1 MAFWKVARGLGA
13 TAALVVVS
21 SCNSLD
27 VANPNEPS
35 SSTLSDPNILETV
48 AAGTYRSWFN
58 GNATLNQ
65 TLVLS
70 VQAKGL
76 ASSWNNGNMNYYGG
90 VDIAPSDT
98 ASDPLTWS
106 RALRPWTNDL
116 SNAGRSSIEQGW
128 FDMYAALSS
137 ANDALKAIRT
147 GGVVIGDAART
158 KRAETWAQ
166 LMQGAT
172 MAYIALN
179 YDQGYIIDETTDVL
193 TVTRSP
199 RRDVKTAALAMLDQA
214 IALAN
219 ANVFTT
225 PASWTNGAYS
235 YSNTDVAK
243 IANTLAA
250 MLLAWYPR
258 DATEASTATVVD
270 WARVESYAAAGI
282 SSGGSTI
289 NIAIEGDG
297 GNWNQ
302 AAMGWFTDWSTG
314 RVSTRVAHFLDP
326 KTQIDP
332 YALGMGSAQP
342 SSPDLRMGDGSF
354 GSADL
359 IPVYDNIPATANAGT
374 DFAFSPTGEI
384 MRPDRGFYAQ
394 SNIGIHR
401 WDDSGNQDPDRQWGG
416 VGYSPLFTY
425 HINDLIWAEA
435 LLRQNGAGD
444 AAAAAALIN
453 KTRVTRG
460 GLPAA
465 TIASAVGT
473 PDDGPCMADDPRTT
487 GVANDGVLAKNGNAC
502 TLWSMLLYEA
512 DIELLQLGASHFWHQ
527 RHLPVVQST
536 NWERVG
542 GNQCYRGTL
551 ITCPNRQSNGARFIQ
566 GLIPGTAREMPVP
579 AKELALSSEAF
590 YTFGGTTVKGAGTP

>member
-1 MAFWKVARGLGA
+1 MRIWNPSRGLGA
-13 TAALVVVS
+13 LAALALVA
-21 SCNSLD
+21 SCSTLD
-27 VANPNEPS
+27 VENPNEPS
-35 SSTLSDPNILETV
+35 STVLTDPNILETV
-48 AAGTYRSWFN
+48 AAGTYRTWFN

-70 VQAKGL
+70 VQSKGL

-116 SNAGRSSIEQGW
+116 SNAGRTSIEQGW
-128 FDMYAALSS
+128 FDMYATLSS
-137 ANDALKAIRT
+137 ANDALRAIRD
-147 GGVVIGDAART
+147 GGVIIGDAART

-172 MAYIALN
+172 LAYIALN
-179 YDQGYIIDETTDVL
+179 YDQGYIIDEDTDVL
-193 TVTRSP
+193 TVTRSS
-199 RRDVKTAALAMLDQA
+199 RRDVKLAAQAALDEA

-219 ANVFTT
+219 ANTFTT

-235 YSNTDVAK
+235 YSNADVAK

-258 DATEASTATVVD
+258 DATEAATASVVD
-270 WARVESYAAAGI
+270 WAEVEAYASAGM
-282 SSGGSTI
+282 SSGGAQV
-289 NIAIEGDG
+289 NVAIEGDG
-297 GNWNQ
+297 NNWNQ

-332 YALGMGSAQP
+332 YALGTGSAQP

-354 GSADL
+354 GSEDL

-374 DFAFSPTGEI
+374 DFAYSYTAEI

-425 HINDLIWAEA
+425 HINDLLWAEA
-435 LLRQNGAGD
+435 LLRQGNPAD
-444 AAAAAALIN
+444 AATAAALIN
-453 KTRVTRG
+453 NTRVGRG

-465 TIASAVGT
+465 LAATPMGS

-487 GVANDGVLAKNGNAC
+487 AIPNDGVLAKDGGPC
-502 TLWSMLLYEA
+502 TLFSMMLYEA
-512 DIELLQLGASHFWHQ
+512 EIELLQMGASHWWHH
-527 RHLPVVQST
+527 RHLPVVAST
-536 NWERVG
+536 AWERVG
-542 GNQCYRGTL
+542 GTQCYRATL
-551 ITCPNRQSNGARFIQ
+551 ITCPNRQSNGARYIQ

-579 AKELALSSEAF
+579 AKELAIKSEAF
-590 YTFGGTTVKGAGTP
+590 YTFGGATPKGTETP